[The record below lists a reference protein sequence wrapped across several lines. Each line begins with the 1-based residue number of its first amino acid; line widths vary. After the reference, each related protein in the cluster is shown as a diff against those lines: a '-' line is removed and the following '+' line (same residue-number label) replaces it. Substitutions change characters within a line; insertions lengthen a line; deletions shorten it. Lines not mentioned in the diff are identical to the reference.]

1 MPPQDQE
8 QKKVSPMVW
17 VFFIIALIIDLA
29 KILMF
34 FINLVPVVGPEISF
48 VFSFYLSVVE
58 VVVVF
63 GGLWMIGLYKSEK
76 GLFFNLMA
84 TFGVAV
90 IDLVPVADDF
100 PFTSPV
106 VFWMIVKAY
115 TERSKLAGIVTTA
128 VAGAAT
134 GGAGL
139 AATEGAKGV
148 AASRAVIAAAR
159 ADMRAKRSGR
169 EKPDALSESA

>member
-90 IDLVPVADDF
+90 IGSLTIAFGKMGALVGIWRLWAPETAADWMTITLFLLGLEGNVA
-100 PFTSPV
+100 V
-106 VFWMIVKAY
+106 
-115 TERSKLAGIVTTA
+115 
-128 VAGAAT
+128 
-134 GGAGL
+134 L
-139 AATEGAKGV
+139 AAN
-148 AASRAVIAAAR
+148 
-159 ADMRAKRSGR
+159 
-169 EKPDALSESA
+169 SATPEPLDDEE